1 MGAGAFACSFSVRG
15 IPHRDVRSLR
25 RTKTPNRICKP
36 TVIVRA
42 FACRAIRSSFTVNL
56 RTWIVT
62 LGTAAAAASGFG
74 ASAPTTSSDDSDIV
88 NLSPFMVSSDGDN
101 SWVATT
107 TLAANRTNQDI
118 TKVPATISALT
129 SEFMRDLNLGTLE
142 DAASYVSGLT
152 VQPRLESR
160 NDDGRLSFR
169 GLTAAPNTSRN
180 FFLWYVPSDTYN
192 VDRIDF
198 SLGSNSLMFGDSAP
212 GGQATTYTK
221 RPQFRTFAEVF
232 GSLASFGTSR
242 VQIDVNTSAKKK
254 IAVRFNAVDRNDS
267 SYIHHT
273 YQRQIAEDLALLIRP
288 FKTTTIIIEGERG
301 KQVRRRGENAL
312 GILDTAAAGL
322 ALNQN
327 NRWYYT
333 SDGTIY
339 HRPDTTISG
348 TNTTSA
354 SGNTASLIANQTAS
368 VLLPNGT
375 RQIYH
380 GYSRYLDVLGP
391 LDYLDRP
398 YNVFQATIDQSIG
411 KLQLEFAYN
420 QQFQHQQR
428 NDNSFGTTQSP
439 PVINVDGSGRPFMD
453 MTGTTQYKDFGNIVK
468 AGRVSAA
475 YPFDFGKWGKQFV
488 VLSALKQKDFT
499 HNRRYVL
506 VNDAGTGTIQNNII
520 TMRAYFDDP
529 RLNTNEYWSQF
540 EIQNMPHTATF
551 QPKLIETYANT
562 APFIDIRYQRNVS
575 ISTSGEYLNGR
586 LTSVAGVT
594 WSRVS
599 RKIPALSNYT
609 FDARGLI
616 TDPGLP
622 DQNPGAFVYDGGY
635 DLGARSTVAGLMYQF
650 IRNDSASVGIYGTY
664 SQSFNFQS
672 ATTFY
677 GQTLGPILG
686 VTHEAG
692 FKGTLFHQALWFQLS
707 YANTKRQNVAFVW
720 SPDSLSAVQL
730 EDLIN
735 PNNLT
740 PTSPGYVPVTTS
752 IVGSERRTVNSGE
765 ESNAYELTLQAKRV
779 HGLQA
784 RFTLS
789 AVKVTSAPDFT
800 TFKTLLDAAIAR
812 TAAAKAP
819 GGDPTMAEVQAN
831 IDNATTIYNSATL
844 TTKVTGVRSAPF
856 NSSFVLDYEVPRVT
870 GLRLGL
876 TGILA
881 PNYNLGI
888 FNGVAYRGGGRFP
901 LGAYAIYDRKIAK
914 QRCSFRVGIQ
924 NFYDLIN
931 GHSEYRKTG
940 TTGFNALANTPNYV
954 YRYLDPVVYSASVDV
969 RF

>member
-1 MGAGAFACSFSVRG
+1 MLAPSPTPTPQPMKNPALRCSLCAVILAATSHGQTAGSAKSNSPAD
-15 IPHRDVRSLR
+15 DV
-25 RTKTPNRICKP
+25 
-36 TVIVRA
+36 
-42 FACRAIRSSFTVNL
+42 
-56 RTWIVT
+56 
-62 LGTAAAAASGFG
+62 
-74 ASAPTTSSDDSDIV
+74 V
-88 NLSPFMVSSDGDN
+88 NLSPFTVSSDDDN

-118 TKVPATISALT
+118 TKVPATISAIT
-129 SEFMRDLNLGTLE
+129 SEFMRDLSLGTLE
-142 DAASYVSGLT
+142 DAANFVSGLT

-169 GLTAAPNTSRN
+169 GLTAASNTSRN

-198 SLGSNSLMFGDSAP
+198 SLGANSLMFGDSAP

-221 RPQFRTFAEVF
+221 RPQFRTFADVY
-232 GSLASFGTSR
+232 GSFASFGTSR
-242 VQIDVNTSAKKK
+242 VQVDLNTSAKKRL
-254 IAVRFNAVDRNDS
+254 AVRFNAVDRSDS

-273 YQRQIAEDLALLIRP
+273 YQRQIAEDLSLLFRP
-288 FKTTTIIIEGERG
+288 FKTTTIILEGERG

-339 HRPDTTISG
+339 QRPSAAISG
-348 TNTTSA
+348 SNTTAA
-354 SGNTASLIANQTAS
+354 SGNTASLIATQSAS

-375 RQIYH
+375 RRTYH
-380 GYSRYLDVLGP
+380 AYSRYLDVLGP

-398 YNVFQATIDQSIG
+398 YNVFQATVDQSIG

-453 MTGTTQYKDFGNIVK
+453 LTGTTQYKDFGNIVK

-475 YPFDFGKWGKQFV
+475 YPFDFGRWGKQFV
-488 VLSALKQKDFT
+488 VLSALRQKDFT

-529 RLNTNEYWSQF
+529 RIDTNEYWAQF
-540 EIQNMPHTATF
+540 ELANMPRTATF
-551 QPKLIETYANT
+551 QPKLYETYANT
-562 APFIDIRYQRNVS
+562 APFIDIRYQRNLS
-575 ISTSGEYLNGR
+575 LSTSGEYLDGR
-586 LTSVAGVT
+586 LTSVAGVS

-622 DQNPGAFVYDGGY
+622 DQNPKAFVYDGGY
-635 DLGARSTVAGLMYQF
+635 DLGARSTMAGAMYQF
-650 IRNDSASVGIYGTY
+650 IRTDAASVGLYGTY

-672 ATTFY
+672 ATTFF

-692 FKGTLFHQALWFQLS
+692 FKGTVFHQALWFQLTA
-707 YANTKRQNVAFVW
+707 ANTKRQNVAYVW
-720 SPDSLSAVQL
+720 NPDSLSAVQL

-740 PTSPGYVPVTTS
+740 QTSTGYLPVTTS

-784 RFTLS
+784 RFTFS
-789 AVKVTSAPDFT
+789 AVRVKSRPDFAE
-800 TFKTLLDAAIAR
+800 FKALLDAAVQR

-819 GGDPTMAEVQAN
+819 GGNPAMAEVQAN
-831 IDNATTIYNSATL
+831 IDNATAIYNSATS
-844 TTKVTGVRSAPF
+844 TTMVTGVRSAPF
-856 NSSFVLDYEVPRVT
+856 NSSFVFDYEVPAIK
-870 GLRLGL
+870 GLRAGL

-881 PNYNLGI
+881 PNYNVGV
-888 FNGVAYRGGGRFP
+888 FNSVAYRAGGRFP
-901 LGAYAIYDRKIAK
+901 LGFYAIYDRKIAK
-914 QRCSFRVGIQ
+914 QYCSFRVGAQ
-924 NFYDLIN
+924 NFYDLVN
-931 GHSEYRKTG
+931 GNSEYRKTG
-940 TTGFNALANTPNYV
+940 TSGFNNATGTPNYV
-954 YRYLDPVVYSASVDV
+954 YRYVDPVTYSASLDV